1 MRSITWGL
9 LGKPLE
15 IYRDRRTSEN
25 NNGFLYNAV
34 IWEGNSNIENLRDKK
49 PKYRGIT

>member
-15 IYRDRRTSEN
+15 IYRDRKTSEN

-34 IWEGNSNIENLRDKK
+34 IWEGNSNIENLWEKN